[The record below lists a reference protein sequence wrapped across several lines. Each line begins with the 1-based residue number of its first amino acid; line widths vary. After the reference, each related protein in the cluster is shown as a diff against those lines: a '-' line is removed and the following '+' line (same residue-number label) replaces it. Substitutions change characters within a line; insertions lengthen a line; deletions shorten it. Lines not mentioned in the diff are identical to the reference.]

1 MSTNEAQNLLRFDD
15 ADLGA
20 NRLGATHGEAAEFP
34 CRRAQ
39 IPAIH
44 ICGGG
49 WLYRPDILLPAHI
62 DFGGRILPPLLAKPQ
77 SLNLESIMP
86 FIAVGGSTLLF
97 AVVVVGAVVVLYV
110 ARSRRKADVTV
121 KRARGAVNYI
131 WDTKRIRTPGSSVRS
146 YEDVRVLIMR
156 VGNENRFEVKE
167 PFQNTFKAGENWTI
181 YYTSYPFRFL
191 SAELDSKL

>member
-1 MSTNEAQNLLRFDD
+1 
-15 ADLGA
+15 
-20 NRLGATHGEAAEFP
+20 
-34 CRRAQ
+34 
-39 IPAIH
+39 
-44 ICGGG
+44 
-49 WLYRPDILLPAHI
+49 
-62 DFGGRILPPLLAKPQ
+62 
-77 SLNLESIMP
+77 
-86 FIAVGGSTLLF
+86 
-97 AVVVVGAVVVLYV
+97 
-110 ARSRRKADVTV
+110 VTV